1 MTSSNEIQLK
11 PDERV
16 DELNRKG
23 YRIIQDTKQFC
34 FGMDAVLFKCFCKG
48 KAETESVRPWN
59 RNGSDSHPIRGED
72 SRRAFY
78 RA

>member
-16 DELNRKG
+16 DELNRRG

-34 FGMDAVLFKCFCKG
+34 FGMDAALLSAFVKVK
-48 KAETESVRPWN
+48 P
-59 RNGSDSHPIRGED
+59 NGSDSHPIGGED

>member
-23 YRIIQDTKQFC
+23 YRLSLIHI
-34 FGMDAVLFKCFCKG
+34 
-48 KAETESVRPWN
+48 
-59 RNGSDSHPIRGED
+59 
-72 SRRAFY
+72 
-78 RA
+78 